1 MFFASARQRR
11 SLGAGVGAGLD
22 APFSEE
28 SRMTVSSLGP
38 SSLLQQLLQARTAAS
53 QVDSGA
59 QDASSLFESSGQ
71 NLPTSG
77 SNGPSPAMS
86 GWSSSGQGFSADTLA
101 SLLQSQHTDR
111 ATAMFN
117 EADADGDGSVTADEL
132 ATAVAAHAPSNTPAD
147 GASTADK
154 AAQLLAKGD
163 SDGDGKLSMA
173 EFKAMKPHGGHHH
186 GGGAPPVGASQQAS
200 SSGSSK
206 DPDDL
211 NGDGVVTADELAQT
225 LNSAVDKLG
234 SDVSSGAASLM
245 QKLLSQLAA
254 ATSGS
259 TGSSASTGASVS
271 VAA

>member
-1 MFFASARQRR
+1 MTIS
-11 SLGAGVGAGLD
+11 SVG
-22 APFSEE
+22 S
-28 SRMTVSSLGP
+28 
-38 SSLLQQLLQARTAAS
+38 SSLLQQLLQARAAAAT
-53 QVDSGA
+53 QTKDADSTSD
-59 QDASSLFESSGQ
+59 DAFAGLGQ
-71 NLPTSG
+71 NLPSAGKDG
-77 SNGPSPAMS
+77 SAPALP

-101 SLLQSQHTDR
+101 SLLSAQQTSQSSQTDR
-111 ATAMFN
+111 AAAMFD

-132 ATAVAAHAPSNTPAD
+132 ATAMAAHAPSHLPA
-147 GASTADK
+147 GAPSPTDK

-186 GGGAPPVGASQQAS
+186 GGGAPPVGANDDATQQAS
-200 SSGSSK
+200 SSSSSSSTT

-225 LNSAVDKLG
+225 LNSAFKTLG
-234 SDVSSGAASLM
+234 SDVSSASSLM

-254 ATSGS
+254 AS
-259 TGSSASTGASVS
+259 TGGAGSSASTGASVS